1 MQKEQIIA
9 KVAKG
14 ECPIE
19 DCGHSFE
26 SRDSL
31 EQHLYFQ
38 HRKNEVIE
46 ALLILLGL

>member
-9 KVAKG
+9 KVSKG

-26 SRDSL
+26 SKDSL
-31 EQHLYFQ
+31 GAHIYQN
-38 HRKNEVIE
+38 HRKSDVIE
-46 ALLILLGL
+46 ALLIALGL